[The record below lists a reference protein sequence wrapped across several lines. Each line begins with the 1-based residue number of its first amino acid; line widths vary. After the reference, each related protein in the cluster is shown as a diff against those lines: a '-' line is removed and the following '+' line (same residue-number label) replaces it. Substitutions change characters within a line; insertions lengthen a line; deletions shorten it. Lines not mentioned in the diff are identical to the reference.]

1 MQLINNTKIK
11 GAKISP
17 DSIIECESLKIGKNS
32 VIEENVSI
40 IAKNISIGDSVLI
53 QKNTTIKSL
62 KGVMEK
68 VVIGDQVLIGY
79 SNQIFSPE
87 FTIGDYSQIH
97 NSGLHSGYKPLII
110 GHNCWIGQ
118 SSILNCTEK
127 LEIGNNVRIGTQSQL
142 WTHVAS
148 GELLEGC
155 TLIGFKPLV
164 IKDNVWIVGG
174 AVISPGLI
182 LEKNS
187 IIMTGA
193 VLTKSTTAFHTYAGV
208 PAKDVTE
215 KINFWK
221 PMEIIEKKD
230 MMKKFVKDFIIENPE
245 YQNSI
250 FFEDN
255 KINLESNDYTG
266 KVIIQESVKGW
277 KVAKQNDISL
287 FDLKTKRYIK
297 NKTIVEIAWIKWC
310 LGYRARFIPYNFID

>member
-1 MQLINNTKIK
+1 MQIINNSKVK
-11 GAKISP
+11 SAKISA
-17 DSIIECESLKIGKNS
+17 DSIIECESFEMGENS

-40 IAKNISIGDSVLI
+40 IAKNISIGDGVVI

-62 KGVMEK
+62 KGIMEK
-68 VVIGDQVLIGY
+68 VVIGDYVLIGF
-79 SNQIFSPE
+79 SNQILSSE
-87 FTIGDYSQIH
+87 FIIGDYSQIH

-118 SSILNCTEK
+118 NSILNCTEK

-155 TLIGFKPLV
+155 TLIGFKPLI

-187 IIMTGA
+187 VIMTGA

-221 PMEIIEKKD
+221 PMEIKEKKD
-230 MMKKFVKDFIIENPE
+230 MMKKFVKDFILENPE

-250 FFEDN
+250 FLEDN
-255 KINLESNDYTG
+255 KINLDSNDYAG
-266 KVIIQESVKGW
+266 KVIIQESVKDW
-277 KVAKQNDISL
+277 ESAKQNDISL

-297 NKTIVEIAWIKWC
+297 NKTTVEIEWIKYC
-310 LGYRARFIPYNFID
+310 LGYRARFIPYIFTD